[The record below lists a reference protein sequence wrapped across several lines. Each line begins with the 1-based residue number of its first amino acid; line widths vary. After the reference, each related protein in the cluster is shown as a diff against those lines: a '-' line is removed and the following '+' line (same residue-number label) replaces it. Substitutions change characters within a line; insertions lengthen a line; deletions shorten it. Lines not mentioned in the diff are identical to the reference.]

1 MQLTV
6 YDFLYSD
13 VDPVWQ
19 KIEVCKK
26 TKRHISEMVFM
37 CIKMYLIYMKFV
49 VEDMHEPFKTKRSCY
64 EKVTQYNRAI
74 FQ

>member
-37 CIKMYLIYMKFV
+37 CIKMYLIYMKLLLKICMNRLKLSV
-49 VEDMHEPFKTKRSCY
+49 RVMKR
-64 EKVTQYNRAI
+64 
-74 FQ
+74 